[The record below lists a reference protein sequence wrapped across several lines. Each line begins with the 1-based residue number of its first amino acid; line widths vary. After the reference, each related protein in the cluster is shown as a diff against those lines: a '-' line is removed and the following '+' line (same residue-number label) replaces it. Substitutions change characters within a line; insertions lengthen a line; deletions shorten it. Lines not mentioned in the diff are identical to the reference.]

1 MINLFQNNPDDFQ
14 YILDSIGQTV
24 LVNNQPMQAVITNTP
39 VNQTSTAIDY
49 DDKKI
54 STLSPIKCGDLVH
67 YCDQDWLLISEIN
80 GLRYGKYKAI
90 MRVCDYSIKFNFQG
104 VVRKFPTIVD
114 GRVFNVETDR
124 YMTLPA
130 SQILVTLQENKE
142 TLRISAGQRFI
153 KLGTAWKVEAIDR
166 TVKGLMKLWCK
177 QDQINSAVD
186 DVKNEIADDKNYVY
200 TLEIA
205 NTDSRIQTNDT
216 IQLNV
221 NIMLNGQLVTD
232 RHITF
237 ISSASD
243 IATVDENGLITGIRV
258 GTATITA
265 RLSEHPDVQDLITVS
280 VESISVFDNYV
291 LAISGDDDIK
301 IGGSKTWKV
310 TLTKNGQPVG
320 TSFCKWSVTDMK
332 GDPSSIITI
341 TDQANES
348 VTLKA
353 ANQLGHVVLKCK
365 TGIYTAEKKIRVRSL
380 I

>member
-1 MINLFQNNPDDFQ
+1 MLNLFQNNPDDFQ

-24 LVNNQPMQAVITNTP
+24 LVNNQPIQAVITCTP
-39 VNQTSTAIDY
+39 VNQPSTAIDY

-67 YCDQDWLLISEIN
+67 YCDEDWLLISEIN
-80 GLRYGKYKAI
+80 GQRYGKYKAI
-90 MRVCDYSIKFNFQG
+90 MRVCDYSIIFNFQG
-104 VVRKFPTIVD
+104 VVRKFPTIID

-124 YMTLPA
+124 FMTLPA

-142 TLRISAGQRFI
+142 TLQIIPGQRFI

-186 DVKNEIADDKNYVY
+186 DVENEIADVKNFVY

-205 NTDSRIQTNDT
+205 NTAAKIQTDDT

-221 NIMLNGQLVTD
+221 NVMLNGQLVTD

-237 ISSASD
+237 ISSAYD
-243 IATVDENGLITGIRV
+243 IATVDENGLITGIAV
-258 GTATITA
+258 GTVTITA
-265 RLSEHPDVQDLITVS
+265 RLSEHPKAQDSITVR
-280 VESISVFDNYV
+280 VESVPVYDNYV
-291 LAISGDDDIK
+291 LTISGDDDIK
-301 IGGSKTWKV
+301 TGGSKTWKV
-310 TLTKNGQPVG
+310 TLTNNGQPVG
-320 TSFCKWSVTDMK
+320 TSFCEWSVTDKK
-332 GDPSSIITI
+332 GDPSSLVTI
-341 TDQANES
+341 TGQTNES

-353 ANQLGHVVLKCK
+353 GNQLGYVVLKCK
-365 TGIYTAEKKIRVRSL
+365 TGIYTADKQIRVRSL